1 MLTMRY
7 TLKDITDIT
16 FNGFDISLPDETLS
30 MITDLALQ
38 VGSPTYIRTPT
49 FYKKEQITKY
59 NVGMDDNGFKRKKR
73 SNNRSFENE
82 PDGDWDSIRSFQATK
97 LEQKVGIDAQ
107 FDLIRT
113 SLNKMSDKNYTESY
127 GKIAEILDHLVSSDT
142 SAEDMLKIGNAIFE
156 IASNNRFY
164 SKLYA
169 ELYTS
174 LIRNYDIM
182 RTVFETNFDSFMDL
196 FKCIEHADPDK
207 DYDLFCKINKKMISF
222 VNKPK

>member
-113 SLNKMSDKNYTESY
+113 
-127 GKIAEILDHLVSSDT
+127 
-142 SAEDMLKIGNAIFE
+142 
-156 IASNNRFY
+156 
-164 SKLYA
+164 
-169 ELYTS
+169 
-174 LIRNYDIM
+174 
-182 RTVFETNFDSFMDL
+182 
-196 FKCIEHADPDK
+196 
-207 DYDLFCKINKKMISF
+207 
-222 VNKPK
+222 